1 MPPFHV
7 MEVMRAAEARVA
19 AGGEVLHLEVGQP
32 STPAPRAVRD
42 AAARALR
49 DETLGYTTAT
59 GLPELRERI
68 AAWHHV
74 TQGVVVDPGRV
85 VVTAGAS
92 GGFVLTFITAFE
104 PGDRVLVTAP
114 GYPCYRNALEA
125 LGIEAVVVELDPE
138 RGYALTPDLLEG
150 HGDAAGLVVAS
161 PANPTGTMLD
171 AESLTAVASWCAA
184 NDVLLV
190 ADEIYHGIHFE
201 SAPAPAFGLPCRT
214 VVLNSFSKYFS
225 MTGWRVG
232 WMVVPDALAQSVERA
247 AQNLYIC
254 APVLSQY
261 AACAAFDATEELDGH
276 VRRYAQNRT
285 LLLDGL
291 RRAGLDRHAPADG
304 AFYVYADVSGLGL
317 PSGELCARWLD
328 ELGVA
333 TTPGIDFDARR
344 GSGTVRFSFAGA
356 TEEIVEATQRLA
368 TWVAAH
374 GAAGGR

>member
-7 MEVMRAAEARVA
+7 MEVMRAAEARAA

-32 STPAPRAVRD
+32 STPAPVTVRE

-59 GLPELRERI
+59 GLPALRGRI
-68 AAWHHV
+68 ADWHLAS
-74 TQGVVVDPGRV
+74 QGVAVDPDRI

-92 GGFVLTFITAFE
+92 GGFVLAFLTAFA

-114 GYPCYRNALEA
+114 GYPCYRNTLEA
-125 LGIEAVVVELDPE
+125 LGIEVVVVELDPD
-138 RGYALTPDLLEG
+138 RGYALTPDLLEA
-150 HGDAAGLVVAS
+150 HTDAAGLVVAS
-161 PANPTGTMLD
+161 PANPTGTMLG
-171 AESLTAVASWCAA
+171 AEDLGAVADWCAR

-190 ADEIYHGIHFE
+190 ADEIYHGIDYGTT
-201 SAPAPAFGLPCRT
+201 PAPAWGLPCRT

-225 MTGWRVG
+225 MTGWRIG
-232 WMVVPDALAQSVERA
+232 WMVVPDELVRPVERA

-276 VRRYAQNRT
+276 VRRYARNRSI
-285 LLLDGL
+285 LLDGL
-291 RRAGLDRHAPADG
+291 HAAGLDRHAPADG
-304 AFYVYADVSGLGL
+304 AFYVYVDVTELGL
-317 PSGELCARWLD
+317 PSGTLCTRWLD

-344 GSGTVRFSFAGA
+344 GDGTVRFSFAGS
-356 TEEIVEATQRLA
+356 TEEITEATGRIRS
-368 TWVAAH
+368 WVAAH
-374 GAAGGR
+374 GREPGR